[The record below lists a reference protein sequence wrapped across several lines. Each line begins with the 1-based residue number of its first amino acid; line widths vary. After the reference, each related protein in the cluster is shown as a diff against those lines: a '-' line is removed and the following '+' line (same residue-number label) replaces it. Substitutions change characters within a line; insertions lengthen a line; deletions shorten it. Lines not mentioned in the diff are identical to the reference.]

1 MAFPVAINTLAAL
14 AVLLTT
20 LYLVSFL
27 DNWLAL
33 TCLISCLTLLVTDG
47 SSTLHRWIYRSR
59 TIFLAMRELY
69 YLPQEKINDF
79 MGSYELFGQD
89 HCAAHGSSGDT
100 KDAKNIKSYYSVL
113 NHLCSIGEVEKM
125 YIPPILD
132 PAKSIIENQIL
143 FERKIMAD
151 LGITEKSNVLDVG
164 CGRGRVLAHIAMT
177 TGARASGI
185 NIDTTQLD
193 SAVAFA
199 KENNLSDRLT
209 YKEHNF
215 NDPLPFEDETFD
227 ALYQIQVL
235 TYADDKK
242 ALFSEMFRVLKP
254 GGKLSFLDWVKTE
267 NYHENNSHHRGI
279 MDKVKPLIGAVD
291 TPTGE
296 EFKRVLEECGFIVTL
311 SKDISENGHQAD
323 LIESAD
329 DYFVAV
335 AWLIKTAC
343 RFSVLPA
350 HFQVLFDRLTKD
362 GASFIE
368 GDRMG
373 LFTTSF
379 QTLAQKPMKHINH

>member
-1 MAFPVAINTLAAL
+1 MKAL
-14 AVLLTT
+14 
-20 LYLVSFL
+20 Y
-27 DNWLAL
+27 N
-33 TCLISCLTLLVTDG
+33 
-47 SSTLHRWIYRSR
+47 
-59 TIFLAMRELY
+59 
-69 YLPQEKINDF
+69 LPQDKINDF
-79 MGSYELFGQD
+79 MTSYELFDQE
-89 HCAAHGSSGDT
+89 HCAAHGSSG
-100 KDAKNIKSYYSVL
+100 KDSKNIKSYYSVL

-132 PAKSIIENQIL
+132 PKQSIIDNQIL
-143 FERKIMAD
+143 FEQKMMTD

-185 NIDTTQLD
+185 NIDTTQLE

-199 KENNLSDRLT
+199 EENGLTQRLN

-215 NDPLPFEDETFD
+215 NDPLPFEDESFD

-254 GGKLSFLDWVKTE
+254 GGKLSFLDWVKLE
-267 NYHENNSHHRGI
+267 NYHENNSHHRQI
-279 MDKVKPLIGAVD
+279 MEKVKPLIGAVD
-291 TPTGE
+291 TPTGD
-296 EFKRVLEECGFIVTL
+296 EFKKVLEECGFIVTL
-311 SKDISENGHQAD
+311 SKDISQNGHQAD

-329 DYFVAV
+329 NYFRVV
-335 AWLIKTAC
+335 AWLINTC
-343 RFSVLPA
+343 VRFTILPA
-350 HFQVLFDRLTKD
+350 HFQILFDRLTKD